1 MAQPSGYQN
10 PNAKGNKSAAKG
22 TSAKAKNNG
31 QPSGYRNENESWKQG
46 VAPHTIKVSQH
57 TIDSIKRLGME
68 KALKLAKMNAKAAQ
82 AGLVAEYMEATRR
95 LYGKRRVT
103 EAITEKPKPKKPSTK
118 YSPTPYKAPKPKSGG
133 AGNSK
138 VK

>member
-57 TIDSIKRLGME
+57 TIDSIKRLGMK
-68 KALKLAKMNAKAAQ
+68 KALELAKMNAKATQ

-95 LYGKRRVT
+95 LYGKDRVAKAT
-103 EAITEKPKPKKPSTK
+103 APKPKKPSTQ
-118 YSPTPYKAPKPKSGG
+118 YSPAPYKAPKPKSGG
-133 AGNSK
+133 GSNSK